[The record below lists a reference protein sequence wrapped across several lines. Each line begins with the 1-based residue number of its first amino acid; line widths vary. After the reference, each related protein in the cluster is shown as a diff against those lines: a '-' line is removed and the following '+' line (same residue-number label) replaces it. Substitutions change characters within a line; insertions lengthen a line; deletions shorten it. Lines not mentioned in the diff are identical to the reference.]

1 MRRALAVLAVLAALA
16 ALALVVP
23 LAALP
28 ARAQNAALS
37 GTFVL
42 DRSASENVGAAIDRA
57 AGRVTAILRPLA
69 RRRLRGTN
77 APYERIAIA
86 QPGSE
91 ITIATNGDAPVRTP
105 ASGTPVAWRRPA
117 DGDRLQVS
125 TAWSGA
131 TLRQT
136 FRADD
141 GQRVNTYTLAPDGR
155 TLTLDVAVSSP
166 RLPGGLGYRLVYTKQ

>member
-1 MRRALAVLAVLAALA
+1 MRRALAVLA

-42 DRSASENVGAAIDRA
+42 DRSASDDIGAAIERA
-57 AGRVTAILRPLA
+57 ARRVNALIRPIA

-77 APYERIAIA
+77 EPYGRIEIA
-86 QPGSE
+86 QVNGTSGAD
-91 ITIATNGDAPVRTP
+91 ITIATDGGAPVRTP